1 MPEIET
7 NQPRMCQKT
16 VDAIKLVAMGL
27 QPQEA
32 LQITNHKSKITSE
45 AVRKFNRKF
54 DKYSLVKPDLVK
66 LARNAVKDVLD
77 NKPINGDIYPTHSNK
92 LAAASMVYDRFEPV
106 KSQQAEAG
114 TVITHIDFSV
124 INNSL
129 GVDLG
134 VRKEKE
140 VVDVK

>member
-1 MPEIET
+1 MPEIEQ

-32 LQITNHKSKITSE
+32 LQITNHKPKITSE

-106 KSQQAEAG
+106 KSQQTEANQ
-114 TVITHIDFSV
+114 VITHIDFSV
-124 INNSL
+124 INNTINTST
-129 GVDLG
+129 DTQN
-134 VRKEKE
+134 KDNII
-140 VVDVK
+140 DV

>member
-1 MPEIET
+1 
-7 NQPRMCQKT
+7 MCQKT

-32 LQITNHKSKITSE
+32 LQITNHKPKITSE

-106 KSQQAEAG
+106 KSQQTEANQ
-114 TVITHIDFSV
+114 VITHIDFSV
-124 INNSL
+124 INNTINTST
-129 GVDLG
+129 DTQN
-134 VRKEKE
+134 KDNII
-140 VVDVK
+140 DV

>member
-1 MPEIET
+1 MSFLKNIDD
-7 NQPRMCQKT
+7 RKT

-32 LQITNHKSKITSE
+32 LQITNHKPKITSE

-106 KSQQAEAG
+106 KSNQEA
-114 TVITHIDFSV
+114 TT
-124 INNSL
+124 INNTFI
-129 GVDLG
+129 DLSHY
-134 VRKEKE
+134 KTDNTSKDTQNKDNII
-140 VVDVK
+140 DV

>member
-1 MPEIET
+1 MPEID
-7 NQPRMCQKT
+7 NKPPRMCQKT

-32 LQITNHKSKITSE
+32 LQITNHKPRITSE

-106 KSQQAEAG
+106 KSQQTEANQ
-114 TVITHIDFSV
+114 VITHIDFSV
-124 INNSL
+124 INNNL

-134 VRKEKE
+134 VCDNKD
-140 VVDVK
+140 VIDVK